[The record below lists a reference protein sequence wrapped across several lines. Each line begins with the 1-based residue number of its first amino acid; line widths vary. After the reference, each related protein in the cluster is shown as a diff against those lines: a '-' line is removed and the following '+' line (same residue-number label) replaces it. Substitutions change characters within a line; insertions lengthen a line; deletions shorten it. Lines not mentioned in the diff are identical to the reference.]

1 MKISKILAGMSAAAL
16 AASMMS
22 LAAFADETTTVKAD
36 LTGGTISLIDEK
48 DDNGDL
54 KKTGVLTGTN
64 VKLADVCGV
73 DINVTVGA
81 DSAAKIEAGDWI
93 GGGLGYNSESTG
105 WATTEWSFK
114 EGDKDVTGVKAADG
128 SYDFV
133 LKGTDPVFADT
144 DTFAQVWL
152 QNWTTEDFT
161 FNAFTLLDKD
171 GNPLLVVESDKE
183 QGGNSV
189 DLSEY
194 KKQTEVTLN
203 GEGLATSDSGKVR
216 INIKHPWCDDAH
228 KADFNLVDDWS
239 VFAGADAIAVT
250 VDISNVTDAFTAY
263 PCFTNGIE
271 NGIGYWEASDNNPA
285 VTVNADGT
293 YTFIVKFPAA
303 LEMDAN
309 NMFFDIATD
318 LAGTD
323 GEDPA
328 VKMAVKKVVV
338 LNKSEAEPTDSSES
352 TADPTDSTDSDD
364 SNDVL
369 VDSTDSKTNSAA
381 TSSKA
386 ANNASNTNPSTGAAA
401 LAAVGVALAGAAV
414 VATKKRK

>member
-1 MKISKILAGMSAAAL
+1 MKISKILAGMSAMAL
-16 AASMMS
+16 AASMMTMGAS
-22 LAAFADETTTVKAD
+22 AEISNANFNDGKDYCFDVFAAVGAEKAA
-36 LTGGTISLIDEK
+36 TISSVRAKLSFKNID
-48 DDNGDL
+48 DL
-54 KKTGVLTGTN
+54 KANGAGGGFITSSDGNNWKPTEFGN
-64 VKLADVCGV
+64 D
-73 DINVTVGA
+73 GA
-81 DSAAKIEAGDWI
+81 DKPITFVVDEASSTATMEKTLTDADKFTGSGEDALSYAQVVFQSWWGEFSVDNVACYDAAGE
-93 GGGLGYNSESTG
+93 LVCS
-105 WATTEWSFK
+105 
-114 EGDKDVTGVKAADG
+114 VTGDGIDLYKAPE
-128 SYDFV
+128 
-133 LKGTDPVFADT
+133 K
-144 DTFAQVWL
+144 
-152 QNWTTEDFT
+152 
-161 FNAFTLLDKD
+161 
-171 GNPLLVVESDKE
+171 
-183 QGGNSV
+183 GGNEV

-203 GEGLATSDSGKVR
+203 GEGLATSDGGKVR

-228 KADFNLVDDWS
+228 KAAFNLVDDWS
-239 VFAGADAIAVT
+239 VFTGADAIAVT
-250 VDISNVTDAFTAY
+250 VDISNVTDAFNAY
-263 PCFTNGIE
+263 PCFSNGIE

-328 VKMAVKKVVV
+328 VKMAVKNVVV
-338 LNKSEAEPTDSSES
+338 LNKSDAEPTDSDES
-352 TADPTDSTDSDD
+352 KVILTDSS
-364 SNDVL
+364 
-369 VDSTDSKTNSAA
+369 DSKTNSAA

>member
-73 DINVTVGA
+73 DVNVTVGA

-105 WATTEWSFK
+105 WAPKEWSFQ
-114 EGDKDVTGVKAADG
+114 EGAKDVTGVKAADG

-203 GEGLATSDSGKVR
+203 GEGLATSDGGKVR

-293 YTFIVKFPAA
+293 YTFIVKFPSA

-338 LNKSEAEPTDSSES
+338 LNKSEAEPTDPSES

-364 SNDVL
+364 S
-369 VDSTDSKTNSAA
+369 
-381 TSSKA
+381 
-386 ANNASNTNPSTGAAA
+386 
-401 LAAVGVALAGAAV
+401 
-414 VATKKRK
+414 

>member
-22 LAAFADETTTVKAD
+22 LAAFADETATVKAD
-36 LTGGTISLIDEK
+36 LTGGTVSLIDEK
-48 DDNGDL
+48 DDDGVVT
-54 KKTGVLTGTN
+54 KTGVLTGTN
-64 VKLADVCGV
+64 VKLSDVCGIDV
-73 DINVTVGA
+73 NVTVGA

-105 WATTEWSFK
+105 WASKEWSFQ
-114 EGDKDVTGVKAADG
+114 EGAKDVTGVKAADG

-203 GEGLATSDSGKVR
+203 GEGLATSDGGKVR

-271 NGIGYWEASDNNPA
+271 NGIGYWEASDNNLSL
-285 VTVNADGT
+285 
-293 YTFIVKFPAA
+293 IH
-303 LEMDAN
+303 
-309 NMFFDIATD
+309 I
-318 LAGTD
+318 
-323 GEDPA
+323 
-328 VKMAVKKVVV
+328 
-338 LNKSEAEPTDSSES
+338 
-352 TADPTDSTDSDD
+352 
-364 SNDVL
+364 
-369 VDSTDSKTNSAA
+369 
-381 TSSKA
+381 
-386 ANNASNTNPSTGAAA
+386 
-401 LAAVGVALAGAAV
+401 
-414 VATKKRK
+414 

>member
-22 LAAFADETTTVKAD
+22 LAAFADETATVKAD
-36 LTGGTISLIDEK
+36 LTGGTVSLIDEK
-48 DDNGDL
+48 DDDGVVT
-54 KKTGVLTGTN
+54 KTGVLTGTN
-64 VKLADVCGV
+64 VKLSDVCGIDV
-73 DINVTVGA
+73 NVTVGA

-105 WATTEWSFK
+105 WASKEWSFQD
-114 EGDKDVTGVKAADG
+114 GVKDVTGVKAADG

-152 QNWTTEDFT
+152 QNWTTKDFT

-171 GNPLLVVESDKE
+171 GNPLLVVESDKA
-183 QGGNSV
+183 QGGNTV

-203 GEGLATSDSGKVR
+203 GEGRSVSDSGKVR
-216 INIKHPWCDDAH
+216 INIKHPWVDDAT
-228 KADFNLVDDWS
+228 FNLADDWS
-239 VFAGADAIAVT
+239 AFAGADAIAVT
-250 VDISNVTDAFTAY
+250 VDISNVTDAFNAY
-263 PCFTNGIE
+263 PCFSNGIE
-271 NGIGYWEASDNNPA
+271 NSIGYWEASDNNPA

-293 YTFIVKFPAA
+293 YTFIVKFPSA
-303 LEMDAN
+303 LEMDAK
-309 NMFFDIATD
+309 NMFFDINTD

-338 LNKSEAEPTDSSES
+338 LNKSDAEPTDPSES
-352 TADPTDSTDSDD
+352 TADSTDSDE
-364 SNDVL
+364 SKGVL
-369 VDSTDSKTNSAA
+369 VDSSDSKTNSAA